1 MTSDVFF
8 EIKRGCVIV
17 SAVLLLAGCGVSD
30 EQDLT
35 DWMQEQK
42 NSFKPKVQPI
52 AEPKKFLPNPY
63 RADGV
68 DDPFNTKKL
77 AEGMGGVDHE
87 SADAKNSALIE
98 PELKRRREPLEAFP
112 LDALTF
118 VGILEKS
125 KAKVGLLKVND
136 QLYQVSLG
144 NYLGPN
150 YGKILSISE
159 TEISL
164 RELIQ
169 ETGGEWIEKTT
180 SLPIQEN
187 RK

>member
-1 MTSDVFF
+1 MSFS
-8 EIKRGCVIV
+8 IILRAQCSGIV
-17 SAVLLLAGCGVSD
+17 LGVTLTLVGCGVSD

-35 DWMQEQK
+35 EWMQEQR
-42 NSFKPKVQPI
+42 NSFRPKVQSI
-52 AEPKKFLPNPY
+52 TEPKKFLPNPY
-63 RADGV
+63 RTEAAE
-68 DDPFNTKKL
+68 DPFNSKKL
-77 AEGMGGVDHE
+77 AEGGGVDLE
-87 SADAKNSALIE
+87 SAEAKNSALIE
-98 PELKRRREPLEAFP
+98 PELKRRREPLEGFP
-112 LDALTF
+112 LDTFAF
-118 VGILEKS
+118 VGTLEKS
-125 KAKVGLLKVND
+125 KAKIGLLKVND

-169 ETGGEWIEKTT
+169 ETGGEWVEKTT
-180 SLPIQEN
+180 AIPIQEN